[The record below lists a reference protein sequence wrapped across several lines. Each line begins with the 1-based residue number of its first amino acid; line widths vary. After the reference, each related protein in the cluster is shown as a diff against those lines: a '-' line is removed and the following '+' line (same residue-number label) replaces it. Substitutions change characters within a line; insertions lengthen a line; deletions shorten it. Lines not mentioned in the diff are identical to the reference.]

1 MIETKFKNS
10 EVGLIPE
17 DWKAVPLSAIGEV
30 KMCKRILKEQTDI
43 TGDVPF
49 YKIGTF
55 GKEADAYIPRELY
68 EQFKGMYPYPKKGA
82 ILISAAGTIG
92 RTVVFDGEDAY
103 FQDSNIVWIDHK
115 EKDVVNPYLEHYFK
129 IISWKSENGGTI
141 SRLYNDNLKST
152 FLCYP
157 EDKIKSTIEYIR
169 ESKCLA
175 RYYGQI
181 GYPDQLKILTEP
193 PPIVYMS
200 SNLKNIPLAAVVGSR
215 KADSAI
221 LGQAKKITEKLIDEG
236 YGIISGGAVGIDKI
250 AHETA
255 LEKNAYTVAVIANG
269 IDIVYPEINREM
281 FETIKEKGL
290 LITELMVGAK
300 PQKSFF
306 PTRNRLI
313 AAMADVVVAF
323 PASDSSG
330 TYITLNWAKKLGKN
344 FYVNKQ

>member
-1 MIETKFKNS
+1 MFFVFVAFVVNQMNKEGNCMEEIEEIEIAIRLSRSRGVGAASFKR
-10 EVGLIPE
+10 LIDDYKLPSI
-17 DWKAVPLSAIGEV
+17 AS
-30 KMCKRILKEQTDI
+30 RIWLKEQA
-43 TGDVPF
+43 VR
-49 YKIGTF
+49 K
-55 GKEADAYIPRELY
+55 
-68 EQFKGMYPYPKKGA
+68 
-82 ILISAAGTIG
+82 
-92 RTVVFDGEDAY
+92 
-103 FQDSNIVWIDHK
+103 
-115 EKDVVNPYLEHYFK
+115 
-129 IISWKSENGGTI
+129 
-141 SRLYNDNLKST
+141 
-152 FLCYP
+152 LCKVSFTKNCS